1 MNWNPLEQRQIFQ
14 RQATGYGHFEA
25 HIGQTFDRADI
36 GFTPRH
42 ACGLR
47 ITAAVINHLLE
58 TCFAPLLRL
67 LPGPETGQFNLHV
80 AIELLRHVQRAFRS
94 VDIRTADH
102 GDPVGVG
109 FKAHARE
116 NFARIGDFGIRQHDF
131 MRIER
136 LQVTNRTNAFAH
148 AQNGADFD
156 DVHFFRN
163 QTGGFVSVRQSLVI
177 QRDLQHW

>member
-1 MNWNPLEQRQIFQ
+1 
-14 RQATGYGHFEA
+14 
-25 HIGQTFDRADI
+25 
-36 GFTPRH
+36 
-42 ACGLR
+42 
-47 ITAAVINHLLE
+47 
-58 TCFAPLLRL
+58 
-67 LPGPETGQFNLHV
+67 
-80 AIELLRHVQRAFRS
+80 
-94 VDIRTADH
+94 
-102 GDPVGVG
+102 
-109 FKAHARE
+109 
-116 NFARIGDFGIRQHDF
+116 